1 MNYTMKSLLILIAF
15 TLVVQSTFA
24 QTGDAA
30 ELAFDRV
37 LNGDIVGAATGLA
50 CDSAPEMLQPV
61 ACALHLASKF
71 LPTFTSTSPAPSSQ
85 APEPSSQAPEPSRSQ
100 APQRMRTRSQER
112 DSSSSRPSSSSS
124 SSSSRPSSSSSSSS
138 SRPSSSS
145 SSSSSRSSSSS
156 SSSSSRS
163 SSSSSS
169 RAPSPSSSSRAPS
182 PSQKVKESVS
192 QADLERRS
200 AQMARDMTKDL
211 RKKKPGLVVQAN
223 VKPDGTY
230 FNAVDPS
237 VLNSNGRPEQI
248 AHVSF
253 HFDNKGDEPVHVKDD
268 ARKLQAPIVQTGRD
282 RNGQPLFGYGGGLKP
297 GSTAMVLIESVVGLM
312 NILVW

>member
-1 MNYTMKSLLILIAF
+1 MNYTMKSLLTLIAF
-15 TLVVQSTFA
+15 TLVFQSTFA
-24 QTGDAA
+24 QPGDAV

-112 DSSSSRPSSSSS
+112 DSSSSRSSSSSSSSSSRSSSSSS

-145 SSSSSRSSSSS
+145 SSRAPSP
-156 SSSSSRS
+156 
-163 SSSSSS
+163 SSSS

-200 AQMARDMTKDL
+200 AQMARDMTKEL
-211 RKKKPGLVVQAN
+211 SKEKPGLVVQAN
-223 VKPDGTY
+223 VKPDATY

-237 VLNSNGRPEQI
+237 NLDSKGRPEQI

-253 HFDNKGDEPVHVKDD
+253 HFDNKGNEPAHVKDD

-282 RNGQPLFGYGGGLKP
+282 RKGQPLFGYGDGLKP
-297 GSTAMVLIESVVGLM
+297 GSTAMVLVESVVGLM
-312 NILVW
+312 NILLW